1 MILIDENI
9 IEFNNDEKIVLENVI
24 KNFLSHE
31 EIKEYN
37 IERAKNYYIR
47 QMIVEKSKI
56 INEDF
61 ISIIDK
67 IEKYV
72 EKIKFYKDSTIKLNK
87 CWLNKIDINTNK
99 NDEFHYDLSD
109 LSFILYLNDNFNGGV
124 YEYIN
129 DAKEILWVKPK
140 KFMTITTQK
149 NQILHR
155 VLPVS
160 DGVRYSLVC
169 FFDYEIKKEK
179 LFI

>member
-1 MILIDENI
+1 MIIIDENI
-9 IEFNNDEKIVLENVI
+9 IEFSNDEKIVLENVI
-24 KNFLSHE
+24 KNFISHG
-31 EIKEYN
+31 EIKQYN
-37 IERAKNYYIR
+37 RREKNHYIR
-47 QMIVEKSKI
+47 QIIVEKSKI

-67 IEKYV
+67 IKKYV
-72 EKIKFYKDSTIKLNK
+72 EKIKSYKDSTIKLNK
-87 CWLNKIDINTNK
+87 CWINKIDINTNK

-109 LSFILYLNDNFNGGV
+109 LSFILYLNDNFSGGV

-129 DAKEILWVKPK
+129 DAKEILEVNPK

-155 VLPVS
+155 VLPVTE
-160 DGVRYSLVC
+160 GVRYSLVC